1 MNQLAIRAQI
11 LELEAELQRVA
22 LGTRLDVSRQ
32 RSNWSLLLLI
42 MGSAAGGFVK
52 SRGGWPVAVM
62 WGASRLARYWRRSR
76 KSRLT

>member
-11 LELEAELQRVA
+11 LELEAELQRLA
-22 LGTRLDVSRQ
+22 LGARLDASRQ
-32 RSNWSLLLLI
+32 RSNWSLLLMI

-62 WGASRLARYWRRSR
+62 WAASRAARYWRSR
-76 KSRLT
+76 TPPLT